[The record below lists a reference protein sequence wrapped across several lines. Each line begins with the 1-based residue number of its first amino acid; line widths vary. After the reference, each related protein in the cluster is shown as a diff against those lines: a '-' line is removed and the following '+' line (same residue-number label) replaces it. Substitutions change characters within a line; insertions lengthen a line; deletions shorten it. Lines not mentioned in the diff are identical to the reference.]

1 MSLQLRNC
9 LCDKVICTRE
19 RQGGPPQSS
28 PAIAAKRRRMV
39 FFRSLSEQLQRL
51 KLCVFQC
58 RDHELTLPGLGN
70 AYRSQM
76 SHDGSLTATAPFH
89 RRADLDWRA
98 ALLPPGSVGQ
108 RMVPG

>member
-39 FFRSLSEQLQRL
+39 FFRSLSERLQRL
-51 KLCVFQC
+51 KLCAFQC
-58 RDHELTLPGLGN
+58 RDLKLTLKLREYETERAGK
-70 AYRSQM
+70 
-76 SHDGSLTATAPFH
+76 SLASEDLHSAIAPRH
-89 RRADLDWRA
+89 
-98 ALLPPGSVGQ
+98 
-108 RMVPG
+108 